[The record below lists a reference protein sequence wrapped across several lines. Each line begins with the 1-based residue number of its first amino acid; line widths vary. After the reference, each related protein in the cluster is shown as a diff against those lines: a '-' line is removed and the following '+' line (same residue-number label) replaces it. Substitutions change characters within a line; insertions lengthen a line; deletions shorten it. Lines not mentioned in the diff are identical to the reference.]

1 MINFPTR
8 TYTPCNIR
16 LDIFFKHIEVEAR
29 LSVKLLDSFFY
40 ILIAKLCCCMF
51 FNDRKASLLM
61 ITLELA
67 KSKETSFLIK
77 IGYGFIIFAP
87 YLVLNIKL

>member
-1 MINFPTR
+1 MSFFLINYPTR

-16 LDIFFKHIEVEAR
+16 LDIFFKHKEVEAR

-61 ITLELA
+61 ITLKLA
-67 KSKETSFLIK
+67 KSEKPSF
-77 IGYGFIIFAP
+77 FIEAVMD
-87 YLVLNIKL
+87 L